1 MEIWS
6 INLHF
11 YVLSLIFPP
20 VQFMFSPATFLVFLF
35 YLLILL
41 DFEKLDSY

>member
-6 INLHF
+6 INPYF
-11 YVLSLIFPP
+11 YVLSLIFHT
-20 VQFMFSPATFLVFLF
+20 VLCMFSPAAFLVFLF
-35 YLLILL
+35 YLLTLL

>member
-1 MEIWS
+1 MEIRS

-11 YVLSLIFPP
+11 DVLSLIFPT
-20 VQFMFSPATFLVFLF
+20 VWFMFSPAAFLVFLF

-41 DFEKLDSY
+41 DF